1 MYQNTAAESRPEL
14 LVVVQEA
21 MAIDKKFIADLIF
34 PSYPVKTRTGDY
46 MRLKKGS
53 GGLLATEGS
62 DALLRAPGTPYRAI
76 GRTSELDGWNCKDRG
91 LTEPIDDTIAQNQ
104 SRFFDVESSSSTF
117 LARNVRISR
126 EQRVAAILFGTIWG
140 AKQSGVKYLK
150 ANLATM
156 DVPED
161 LKEAIQVVDKRQE
174 EANTLVL
181 SRPVWDLISISDKMR
196 MFIFGQLQGSS
207 MITPALVAEKFGL
220 KQVLIGSASFS
231 TAKRGKEV
239 TDADLAWCW
248 PENKIWIGNVQTGA
262 PEAGGAGRTF
272 VLEDTTS
279 GGELLVVET
288 YRDENLRSD
297 IVRVREDTDEKI
309 VNENAGTILTVNW

>member
-46 MRLKKGS
+46 MRIKKGS
-53 GGLLATEGS
+53 GGLLATAGS
-62 DALLRAPGTPYRAI
+62 DALLRAPGTEYKAI
-76 GRTSELDGWNCKDRG
+76 GRTTELDGWNCKDRG
-91 LTEPIDDTIAQNQ
+91 LTEPIDDTIAQNLD
-104 SRFFDVESSSSTF
+104 RFFDVESSSSIF
-117 LARNVRISR
+117 LSRNVRIAR
-126 EQRVAAILFGTIWG
+126 EQRVAGTLFGDIWG
-140 AKQSGVKYLK
+140 ANQSGVKYLK

-161 LKEAIQVVDKRQE
+161 LKAAIQLVDKRQE

-181 SRPVWDLISISDKMR
+181 SRPVWDLISISDKLR

-207 MITPALVAEKFGL
+207 MITPQLVAEKFGL

-248 PENKIWIGNVQTGA
+248 PDNKVWVGNVQTGA

-288 YRDENLRSD
+288 YRDEKVRSD
-297 IVRVREDTDEKI
+297 VVRVREDTDEKV